1 MRILYAAPDQP
12 IPGTQGGSVHVTSVA
27 EGLAARGHDVHVL
40 ASPGE
45 GAFPSGAVHWYD
57 ARPPMGMQKLRL
69 LRSARVLTRA
79 RTVQPDVIIER
90 YYNFG
95 GEGLLA
101 ASAVGALAVLEVNAP
116 IIDYAGSPKQ
126 WVDRALVVQPMR
138 RWRNWQCTHSDLIVT
153 PLSDIVPE
161 SVPHERILEIEW
173 GADTARFHPSAAG
186 VIPFHREAGEIIV
199 VFSGAFRAWHGAIH
213 LVRAV
218 AQLQASGRR
227 DIKAVFIGDGPEL
240 ERVRREASGLTGVIF
255 TGSLPHNQMPACLAA
270 ADIGV
275 APFDVTA
282 FGPLSLGFF
291 WSPLKVFEYM
301 AAGLPVVAPNIDR
314 LSQLIE
320 DGREGVLYDASD
332 PTALATALT
341 ELADSVN
348 RQKLAVAARHRAVNH
363 YGWDSH
369 CRKLEQGIRSALNRR
384 TSVG

>member
-40 ASPGE
+40 AAPGE
-45 GAFPSGAVHWYD
+45 GGFPSGAVHWYD
-57 ARPPMGMQKLRL
+57 ARPPMGIQKFRL

-95 GEGLLA
+95 G
-101 ASAVGALAVLEVNAP
+101 
-116 IIDYAGSPKQ
+116 SPKQ

-138 RWRNWQCTHSDLIVT
+138 RWRNWQCTHTDLIVT

-218 AQLQASGRR
+218 AQLQASGRH

-320 DGREGVLYDASD
+320 DGREGVLYDASE
-332 PTALATALT
+332 PTALAGALV